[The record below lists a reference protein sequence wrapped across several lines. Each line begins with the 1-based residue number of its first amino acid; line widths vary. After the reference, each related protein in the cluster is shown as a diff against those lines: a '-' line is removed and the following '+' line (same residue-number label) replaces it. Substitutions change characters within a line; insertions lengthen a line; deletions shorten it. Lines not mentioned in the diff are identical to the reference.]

1 MGHQLGSK
9 SKLVPLIDRLNRYPV
24 GLVDND
30 LLRRIL
36 TMLFSEEEACIAAR
50 FPLEEATLAELARLT
65 GYQPERLLPILER
78 MADKGLIM
86 DLPYG
91 DRVYYLLLPGLI
103 GFFELSF
110 MKQRADLPQAE
121 LARLMQEYLF
131 GDPQLGQARE
141 FFGSRTPLTRALAH
155 EEQVP
160 VSSTVTSFESAR
172 KIIRQ
177 AGFGAVGMCY
187 CRHKQQ
193 HLGSACR
200 KQAPVSESCISLGT
214 AARFLVR
221 RGFAEPRSET
231 ELLTLLDQFHE
242 LGLTHVTDNIRQQ
255 PAFICNCCSCCC
267 ELLTGVQRGFHAGVA
282 GTGYRVRV
290 DIANCSGCG
299 VCVSACNVKALAL
312 LDSGSSSRRKLTVG
326 ESGCLGCGVCVPV
339 CSSRALELVPGPSPV
354 IPATRRQ
361 LMLRILK
368 EKGRLRPYLV
378 GAARKKLRSWL
389 SLDD

>member
-9 SKLVPLIDRLNRYPV
+9 SNLVPLIDRLNRYPV
-24 GLVDND
+24 GLVDNE

-36 TMLFSEEEACIAAR
+36 TMLFSEEEAAVAAR

-65 GYQPERLLPILER
+65 GYPPERLLAILER

-121 LARLMQEYLF
+121 LARLMQDYLF
-131 GDPQLGQARE
+131 GDPQQGQARE
-141 FFGSRTPLTRALAH
+141 FFGSRTPLTRALAY

-172 KIIRQ
+172 RIIRQ

-187 CRHKQQ
+187 CRHKKQ
-193 HLGSACR
+193 HLGAACR
-200 KQAPVSESCISLGT
+200 KQAPVAESCISLGT

-231 ELLTLLDQFHE
+231 ELLALLNQFRQ

-267 ELLTGVQRGFHAGVA
+267 ELLSGVQQGFHAGVA
-282 GTGYRVRV
+282 GTGFRVRV
-290 DIANCSGCG
+290 DTAHCSGCG
-299 VCVSACNVKALAL
+299 VCVSACNVKALEL
-312 LDSGSSSRRKLTVG
+312 PDSGPTSPGTLTVA
-326 ESGCLGCGVCVPV
+326 ESVCLGCGVCVPA
-339 CSSRALELVPGPSPV
+339 CPSGALELVAGPAPV
-354 IPATRRQ
+354 IPATRRR
-361 LMLRILK
+361 LLLRILQ
-368 EKGRLRPYLV
+368 EKGRLSPYLV
-378 GAARKKLRSWL
+378 SAARKKLRAML
-389 SLDD
+389 ALGD